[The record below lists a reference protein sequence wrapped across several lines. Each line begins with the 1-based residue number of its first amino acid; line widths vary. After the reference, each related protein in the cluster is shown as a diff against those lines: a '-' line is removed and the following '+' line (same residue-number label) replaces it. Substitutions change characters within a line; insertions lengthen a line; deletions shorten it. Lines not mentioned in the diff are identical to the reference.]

1 MTAEPGQPNAVVPGM
16 VRGPDAQEVAIH
28 EAGHAVAGYL
38 LNEPFAYVTTAQN
51 EGSLAGHVA
60 FDDGGYD
67 VNAASTPEE
76 CQRIER
82 MIMILLA
89 GEHAQRLLYR
99 RAMIPPPDDHTLA
112 KHAQYDTRQ
121 IMLFATS
128 LARYGG
134 WPSDTSIIR
143 STLQTRLH
151 ELVDGDHYWHL
162 VERLAGVVM
171 DGRTLSWDEATTVLR
186 TA

>member
-1 MTAEPGQPNAVVPGM
+1 M
-16 VRGPDAQEVAIH
+16 AIH
-28 EAGHAVAGYL
+28 EAGHAVAGFL
-38 LNEPFAYVTTAQN
+38 LNEPFLYVTTVQNQGTAQPR
-51 EGSLAGHVA
+51 LAGHVA

-67 VNAASTPEE
+67 VNGVSTPEE

-99 RAMIPPPDDHTLA
+99 QFMVPALDDHSLA

-121 IMLFATS
+121 IMLYATS

-134 WPSDTSIIR
+134 WPSDMTLIR
-143 STLQTRLH
+143 STLQTRLD
-151 ELVDGDHYWHL
+151 ELVAGERYWNL

-171 DGRTLSWDEATTVLR
+171 GGRTLTWNEATAVLR
-186 TA
+186 SS